1 MQTMRKQIE
10 KKLEYAFSPKYL
22 MVLDESNQHNVP
34 QGIESHFKIILVTEK
49 FVTERMVARHQA
61 VYQLLADKLYYNNSI
76 HALVLHTYT
85 PTEWQEVQQKVF
97 PSPTCRGGGICQ
109 SRLRNR

>member
-1 MQTMRKQIE
+1 MRKQIE
-10 KKLEYAFSPKYL
+10 KKLEYAFSPVYL

-61 VYQLLADKLYYNNSI
+61 VYQLLADKLSYNNSV

-85 PTEWQEVQQKVF
+85 PIEWKRVQHKVF
-97 PSPTCRGGGICQ
+97 PSPTCRGGGICK